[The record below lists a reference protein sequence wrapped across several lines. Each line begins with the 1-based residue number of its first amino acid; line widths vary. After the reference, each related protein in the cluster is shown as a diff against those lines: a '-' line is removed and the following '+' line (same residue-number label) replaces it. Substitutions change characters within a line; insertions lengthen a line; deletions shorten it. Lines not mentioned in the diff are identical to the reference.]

1 MVNQTYSTFEQIQPQ
16 YCKKILTNKVFTRI
30 KTNIFATVKLLKTK
44 TKEMNH
50 SSEFYRTSAETGSL
64 ECYKR
69 FASKSL
75 LLLVKNILTSTNTDL
90 NIIISYP

>member
-16 YCKKILTNKVFTRI
+16 YRKKILTNKVFIRI
-30 KTNIFATVKLLKTK
+30 KTNIFATIKLLKTK

-50 SSEFYRTSAETGSL
+50 SSEFYPTSAETGSL
-64 ECYKR
+64 EYYKR